1 MKTKEMTIEMVKG
14 FMEQFDIPDFDSA
27 MLALLFDFY
36 EAAGFTAKQLETE
49 FSGMTK
55 SQLFAAV
62 SNL

>member
-1 MKTKEMTIEMVKG
+1 
-14 FMEQFDIPDFDSA
+14 

-36 EAAGFTAKQLETE
+36 EAAGFTAKQLEAE

-55 SQLFAAV
+55 SQLLAAV